1 MTRSILGA
9 VAGCAAALLLAG
21 CQKKPPQIVPVSG
34 VVLLNG
40 QPLPKA
46 LVTFTPMIQGFG
58 AEYIASGVTDEKG
71 HFTAVCPGKDG
82 AAAAERRV
90 TVEDAP
96 GPEGSRGM
104 SAEAQ
109 AAATKYTESLKNRPI
124 PEAYKTVG
132 TTPLVIKVTPGQSEY
147 TLELKR

>member
-1 MTRSILGA
+1 MRRLLLGA
-9 VAGCAAALLLAG
+9 LGCAAALVFAG

-46 LVTFTPMIQGFG
+46 VVRFTPMIQGFG
-58 AEYIASGVTDEKG
+58 AEYIAEGVTDEQG

-82 AAAAERRV
+82 AAAAESRV

-109 AAATKYTESLKNRPI
+109 AAATRYAESLKNRPI
-124 PEAYKTVG
+124 
-132 TTPLVIKVTPGQSEY
+132 
-147 TLELKR
+147 